1 MRSWATARAA
11 AASRFRQEPQAR
23 PAESIQGEP
32 VPSTHRHPVFAR
44 VYPRIGHAAERRGGA
59 EHRRALLEGLSGRVM
74 EVGAGH
80 GLNFPYYPQG
90 VTQVVAVE
98 PEPYLCGLARR
109 AAVNAPVPIVIRDG
123 IAEALPAADDEFDA
137 AVASLVLCSV
147 DDQQAALAE
156 INRVV
161 RPGGELRF
169 YEHVISERPGMA
181 RMQRWADA
189 TIYPHLAGGCHAARD
204 TGAAISNAGFQIERE
219 ERIAFK
225 PSALVP
231 AIPHILGAARAA

>member
-1 MRSWATARAA
+1 MRELALRAGLKAT
-11 AASRFRQEPQAR
+11 
-23 PAESIQGEP
+23 
-32 VPSTHRHPVFAR
+32 
-44 VYPRIGHAAERRGGA
+44 
-59 EHRRALLEGLSGRVM
+59 
-74 EVGAGH
+74 
-80 GLNFPYYPQG
+80 
-90 VTQVVAVE
+90 
-98 PEPYLCGLARR
+98 
-109 AAVNAPVPIVIRDG
+109 VPIEVTG
-123 IAEALPAADDEFDA
+123 GVAEALPAEDGEFDA

-161 RPGGELRF
+161 RRGGELRF

>member
-1 MRSWATARAA
+1 MS
-11 AASRFRQEPQAR
+11 
-23 PAESIQGEP
+23 G
-32 VPSTHRHPVFAR
+32 THRHPIFSR
-44 VYPRIGHAAERRGGA
+44 VYPRIAHTAERGGGA
-59 EHRRALLEGLSGRVM
+59 EHRRTLLEGLSGRVI

-80 GLNFPYYPQG
+80 GLNFPYYAEG

-98 PEPYLCGLARR
+98 PEPYLRGLAEH
-109 AAVNAPVPIVIRDG
+109 AAPTAPVPIEVRDG
-123 IAEALPAADDEFDA
+123 VAEALPSEDDEFDA

-161 RPGGELRF
+161 RLGGELRF
-169 YEHVISERPGMA
+169 YEHVISNRPRMA

-204 TGAAISNAGFQIERE
+204 TGAAISEAGFDIERE
-219 ERIAFK
+219 ERIEFK

-231 AIPHILGAARAA
+231 PIPHILGAARAA